1 MSNGSDHNAR
11 PGTDTENRASRN
23 ALRRRILLYLSRLA
37 RLLLMAAIYALVVW
51 YGLITT
57 AEVDAPPVPVRIAIA
72 FIALGITG
80 SIYSILA
87 KMATEA
93 KGAIMVLAEFLNTS
107 LLEPHKRRLRA
118 EGYDKGRAEGHT
130 EGHIEGRAEGHT
142 EGRAE
147 GHIEGRAEGHIEGR
161 AEGHTEGRAETLAE
175 VRSALQKAGINLD
188 DYLPPAQEAADTP
201 ASRC

>member
-1 MSNGSDHNAR
+1 M
-11 PGTDTENRASRN
+11 
-23 ALRRRILLYLSRLA
+23 
-37 RLLLMAAIYALVVW
+37 
-51 YGLITT
+51 
-57 AEVDAPPVPVRIAIA
+57 RIAIA

-130 EGHIEGRAEGHT
+130 EGHIEGRAEGH
-142 EGRAE
+142 
-147 GHIEGRAEGHIEGR
+147 IEGRAEGHIEGR

-175 VRSALQKAGINLD
+175 VRSVLQKAGINLD
-188 DYLPPAQEAADTP
+188 DYLPPEQEAEDTP
-201 ASRC
+201 ANRC

>member
-11 PGTDTENRASRN
+11 PGTDTENLASRN

-118 EGYDKGRAEGHT
+118 EGFDKGR
-130 EGHIEGRAEGHT
+130 T

-147 GHIEGRAEGHIEGR
+147 GHI
-161 AEGHTEGRAETLAE
+161 EGHTEGRAETLAE
-175 VRSALQKAGINLD
+175 VRLALQKAGINLD
-188 DYLPPAQEAADTP
+188 DYLPPAQESEVSS

>member
-23 ALRRRILLYLSRLA
+23 ALRRRTLLYLSRLA

-57 AEVDAPPVPVRIAIA
+57 AEVDAPTVLARIAIA

-118 EGYDKGRAEGHT
+118 EGFDKGR
-130 EGHIEGRAEGHT
+130 T

-147 GHIEGRAEGHIEGR
+147 GHI
-161 AEGHTEGRAETLAE
+161 EGHTEGRAETLAE
-175 VRSALQKAGINLD
+175 VRSALQRAGINLD